1 MTPTVLIVDDE
12 APICD
17 NLSAYLEDDDLRVQ
31 VAHSGEE
38 ALRLVEAG
46 LEVQVCIMDLRLPGM
61 DGNQAALALH
71 RLDPG
76 IRFLIHTGSTD
87 FTPSPDLAHIGITP
101 EHLFNKPVVD
111 MSRLVRAVRL
121 LCPVT

>member
-1 MTPTVLIVDDE
+1 MAPTVLIVDDE

-17 NLSAYLEDDDLRVQ
+17 NLAAYLEDDDLRVQ

-71 RLDPG
+71 RIAPG

-87 FTPSPDLAHIGITP
+87 FTPSPDLAGIGVTP
-101 EHLFNKPVVD
+101 AHLFSKPVAD
-111 MSRLVRAVRL
+111 MSQLVRAVRL
-121 LCPVT
+121 LCPAP

>member
-1 MTPTVLIVDDE
+1 MTPTILIVDDE

-17 NLSAYLEDDDLRVQ
+17 NLAAYLEDDGLCVQ

-38 ALRLVEAG
+38 ALRMVETG
-46 LEVQVCIMDLRLPGM
+46 LEVQVCILDLRLPGM
-61 DGNQAALALH
+61 DGNHAALALH
-71 RLDPG
+71 RIAPG

-87 FTPSPDLAHIGITP
+87 FTPSPDLAGIGITP
-101 EHLFNKPVVD
+101 AHLFNKPVAD

-121 LCPVT
+121 LCPAS

>member
-1 MTPTVLIVDDE
+1 MAPTVLIVDDE

-17 NLSAYLEDDDLRVQ
+17 NLAAYLEDDDLRVQ

-71 RLDPG
+71 RIAPG

-87 FTPSPDLAHIGITP
+87 FTPSPALAGIGVTTA
-101 EHLFNKPVVD
+101 HLFSKPVAD
-111 MSRLVRAVRL
+111 MSQLVRAVHL
-121 LCPVT
+121 LCLAP

>member
-1 MTPTVLIVDDE
+1 MAPTVLIVDDE

-17 NLSAYLEDDDLRVQ
+17 NLAAYLEDDGLRVQ

-46 LEVQVCIMDLRLPGM
+46 LEVQVCILDLRLPGM
-61 DGNQAALALH
+61 DGNQTALALH
-71 RLDPG
+71 RLAPG

-87 FTPSPDLAHIGITP
+87 YAPSQDLAGIGVTP
-101 EHLFNKPVVD
+101 VHLFNKPVAD
-111 MSRLVRAVRL
+111 MSRLVQAVRL
-121 LCPVT
+121 LCPAP

>member
-1 MTPTVLIVDDE
+1 MAPTVLIVDDE

-17 NLSAYLEDDDLRVQ
+17 NLAAYLEDDGLRVQ

-46 LEVQVCIMDLRLPGM
+46 LEVQVCILDLRLPGM
-61 DGNQAALALH
+61 DGNQTALALH
-71 RLDPG
+71 RIAPG

-87 FTPSPDLAHIGITP
+87 YTPSPDLGGIGVSP
-101 EHLFNKPVVD
+101 AHLFNKPVAD
-111 MSRLVRAVRL
+111 MSRLVQAVRL
-121 LCPVT
+121 LCPTH

>member
-17 NLSAYLEDDDLRVQ
+17 NLAAYLEDEELRVQ

-46 LEVQVCIMDLRLPGM
+46 LEVQVCILDLRLPGM
-61 DGNQAALALH
+61 DGNQTALALH
-71 RLDPG
+71 RIAPG

-87 FTPSPDLAHIGITP
+87 FTPSPDLTGIGVTP
-101 EHLFNKPVVD
+101 AHLFNKPVVD
-111 MSRLVRAVRL
+111 MSLLVRAVHF
-121 LCPVT
+121 LCPAT